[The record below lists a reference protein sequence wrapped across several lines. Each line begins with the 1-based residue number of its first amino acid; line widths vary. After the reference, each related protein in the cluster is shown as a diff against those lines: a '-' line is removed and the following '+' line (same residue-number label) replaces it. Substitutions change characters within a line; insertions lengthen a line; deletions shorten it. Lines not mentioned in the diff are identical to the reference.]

1 MADHPHAGRFLQAGT
16 ERDDPFHCTT
26 SAPGTLIGG
35 LQKKSPTSF
44 LKRGNGL

>member
-35 LQKKSPTSF
+35 LGQAGCKKSPPLHF
-44 LKRGNGL
+44 